1 MEQIINEISLNI
13 DYFLLMFI
21 RTGALIISSPIFGRR
36 NIPNTA
42 KICFC
47 ILLTYVLFAALPA
60 HEAIV
65 YTNVLEYALMVLKE
79 FLFGLVMGFV
89 TTMFF
94 ALTQTAGHV
103 IDMMMGFGMVNV
115 FDVQGNVKVPVTGN
129 FFYIILI
136 ITFFTVNAHHQ
147 LIHILNVT
155 FQSIPVGRVVLSPKI
170 AYTALEVFI
179 LAFVLAVNVAMPIIA
194 SGLLGEIVMG
204 FIVRLVPQMNI
215 FVVGIP
221 LKVGLGLIML
231 FFVLPIYVSFTDVIF
246 SDMFN
251 SLDKMFRALGAV

>member
-1 MEQIINEISLNI
+1 MELLIREITSNM
-13 DYFLLMFI
+13 DYFALMFI
-21 RTGALIISSPIFGRR
+21 RTSALIVSSPIFGRK
-36 NIPNTA
+36 NIPNTV

-47 ILLTYVLFAALPA
+47 ILLTYVLFAAIPSP
-60 HEAIV
+60 EAIV
-65 YTNVLEYALMVLKE
+65 YSNVIEYALLIIKE
-79 FLFGLVMGFV
+79 LLFGLVMGFV

-94 ALTQTAGHV
+94 GLTQTAGHV

-115 FDVQGNVKVPVTGN
+115 FDVQNRIKVPVTGN
-129 FFYIILI
+129 FLYIVLI
-136 ITFFTVNAHHQ
+136 ITFFSVNAHHQ
-147 LIHILNVT
+147 LIHILNTT
-155 FQSIPVGRVVLSPKI
+155 FTNIPVGHVVLSPQI

-194 SGLLGEIVMG
+194 SGLLGEVVMG

-231 FFVLPIYVSFTDVIF
+231 FIVIPIYVNFTDVIF
-246 SDMFN
+246 SDMLN
-251 SLDKMFRALGAV
+251 SLDKMFRALGTA